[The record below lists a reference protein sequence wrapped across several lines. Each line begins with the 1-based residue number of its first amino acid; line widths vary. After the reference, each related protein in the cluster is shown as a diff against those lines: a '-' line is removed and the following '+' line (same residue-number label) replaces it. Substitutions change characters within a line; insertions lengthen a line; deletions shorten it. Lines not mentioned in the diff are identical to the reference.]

1 MIETLSNIQPLLL
14 IAMLIIMYSLETV
27 IPYLSKPANKKRH
40 DINNFVV
47 TLISFIVNGLLSVA
61 VVSSLIYTGEHQLG
75 LLNIIQ
81 LPEVVEVIIGML
93 LIDFGSYMIHNL
105 QHKIPFLWRLHR
117 VHHADPNLNTSS
129 ALRFHPFDVVLSQGL
144 YPCLWIPIMGISMT
158 SFVIYGT
165 IALPLLV
172 MQHSNI
178 KFPEWLEWYG
188 RLIISTPGWHKIH
201 HSDEQQFTDS
211 HYGDVFTFWDRIFGT
226 WHKVKP
232 DEINYGIV
240 GFKEEK
246 NHTVLN
252 QLLMPFAKTK
262 K

>member
-27 IPYLSKPANKKRH
+27 IPYLSKPSNKKRH

-47 TLISFIVNGLLSVA
+47 TLISFIINGLMSVA
-61 VVSSLIYTGEHQLG
+61 VVSSLIYTAEHQVG
-75 LLNIIQ
+75 LLNLIQ
-81 LPEVVEVIIGML
+81 LPEVVEVIVGML

-105 QHKIPFLWRLHR
+105 QHKIPVLWRLHK

-129 ALRFHPFDVVLSQGL
+129 ALRFHPFDVVISQGL

-178 KFPEWLEWYG
+178 KFPEWLERYG

-226 WHKVKP
+226 WHNVKP
-232 DEINYGIV
+232 DEINYGIE
-240 GFKEEK
+240 GFKDEK
-246 NHTVLN
+246 DNTVKN
-252 QLLMPFAKTK
+252 QLLMPFVKTK
-262 K
+262 

>member
-47 TLISFIVNGLLSVA
+47 TLISFIVNGLISVA
-61 VVSSLIYTGEHQLG
+61 VVSSLIYTSEHQLG
-75 LLNIIQ
+75 LLNLIH
-81 LPEVVEVIIGML
+81 LPEIVEVIVGLL
-93 LIDFGSYMIHNL
+93 LIDFGSYVIHNL

-178 KFPEWLEWYG
+178 KFPEWLERYG
-188 RLIISTPGWHKIH
+188 RLIFSTPGWHKIH

-232 DEINYGIV
+232 DEINYGIK
-240 GFKEEK
+240 GFKDEK
-246 NHTVLN
+246 NQTIKN
-252 QLLMPFAKTK
+252 QLLMPFVKTK
-262 K
+262 